1 MFVRVV
7 NIGCKAGMEEQLRQ
21 IGREVLVPINQD
33 AGCVSVYFLEPS
45 IENDNPFF
53 GVVSI
58 WRDKETLDTMKNS
71 ERYRAVLQDMDP
83 LIESLTDFLYV
94 ADIKSILLTE

>member
-7 NIGCKAGMEEQLRQ
+7 TFNCKSGMEEQLREM
-21 IGREVLVPINQD
+21 GRHVLVPINKD
-33 AGCVSVYFLEPS
+33 AGCISAYFLEPS

-58 WRDKETLDTMKNS
+58 WPDKETLDTMKNG
-71 ERYRAVLQDMDP
+71 ERYRTLIQNMSP
-83 LIESLTDFLYV
+83 LIETLTDRLY
-94 ADIKSILLTE
+94 LTV